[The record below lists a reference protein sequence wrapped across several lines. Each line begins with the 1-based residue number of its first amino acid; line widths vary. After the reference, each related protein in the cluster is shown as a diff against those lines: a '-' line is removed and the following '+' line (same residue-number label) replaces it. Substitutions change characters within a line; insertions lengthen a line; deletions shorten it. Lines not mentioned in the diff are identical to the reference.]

1 MDTVSVSSRARA
13 RADFRVRRRRYNSA
27 TMLVFHND
35 WFEIDRVTDTVWLA
49 CEEGLTVADIVRRV
63 AGRHQLPLADSVA
76 AVSFALGHF
85 HSLGFVEL
93 SE

>member
-1 MDTVSVSSRARA
+1 
-13 RADFRVRRRRYNSA
+13 
-27 TMLVFHND
+27 MLLFHND
-35 WFEIDRVTDTVWLA
+35 WYEIDRVTDTVWLA
-49 CEEGLTVADIVRRV
+49 CEEGLTVGDIVRRV
-63 AGRHQLPLADSVA
+63 AQRHRLPLADSVA